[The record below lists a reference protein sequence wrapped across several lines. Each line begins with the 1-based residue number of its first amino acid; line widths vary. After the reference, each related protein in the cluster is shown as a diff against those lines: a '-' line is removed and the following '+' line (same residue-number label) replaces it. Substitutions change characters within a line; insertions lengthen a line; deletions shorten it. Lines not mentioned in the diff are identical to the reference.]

1 MSTGLFDLR
10 GVKPTATQKIH
21 SLASLGF
28 LIVPEKVRCEKCG
41 QRYLLMAD
49 LAGIDPASINVFDK
63 DDALQRLTE
72 SATAEHFDGHVNE
85 EVVLVCELHVRN
97 RR

>member
-10 GVKPTATQKIH
+10 GVKPTATRKIH

-28 LIVPEKVRCEKCG
+28 LIVPEKVKCEKCG
-41 QRYLLMAD
+41 QQYLLMAD

-63 DDALQRLTE
+63 DDALRSLTH
-72 SATAEHFDGHVNE
+72 SITSEHSLGHDSD
-85 EVVLVCELHVRN
+85 EVALVCELHLRSG
-97 RR
+97 